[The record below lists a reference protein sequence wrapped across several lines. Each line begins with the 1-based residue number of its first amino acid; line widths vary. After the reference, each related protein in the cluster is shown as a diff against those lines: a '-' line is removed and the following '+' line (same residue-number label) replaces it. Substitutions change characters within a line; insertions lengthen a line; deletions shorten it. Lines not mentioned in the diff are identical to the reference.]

1 MIVRVFFMIVNRSF
15 AKVVS
20 VLFFFEFVFLFA
32 GTLMAVSPGF
42 QFSEN
47 PLFRLVGLF
56 LCFMVAAVFYSFISE
71 DEETIN
77 GQDKGN
83 FLIKGKLEYTR
94 IVPII
99 IVVGIFIAFS
109 SFIILSSYGMI

>member
-1 MIVRVFFMIVNRSF
+1 MIVNRSF

-20 VLFFFEFVFLFA
+20 VLFFLEFAFLFA
-32 GTLMAVSPGF
+32 ISVMILNPGF

-47 PLFRLVGLF
+47 LIIRFAGLF
-56 LCFMVAAVFYSFISE
+56 FCFMVSAIFYSFISE

-83 FLIKGKLEYTR
+83 FLIKEKIEYKR
-94 IVPII
+94 LIPII
-99 IVVGIFIAFS
+99 IVVGLFIAFIL
-109 SFIILSSYGMI
+109 FIILRSYGIL